1 MDYRST
7 DLSTDTLQAIYS
19 DFYKDLYG
27 CRPTPISSREELL
40 YGLELLQ
47 ADFHAMLST
56 DVGREELANNGWYF
70 EREEVQ

>member
-7 DLSTDTLQAIYS
+7 DLSTSTLQEIYS

-27 CRPTPISSREELL
+27 CRPTPLTSREELL

-56 DVGREELANNGWYF
+56 DAGREELSNAGWYF
-70 EREEVQ
+70 EKEVMQ